1 MDECIDA
8 LGDAIIFSTLD
19 CNSGYWKIPISDE
32 ERDKKAFVSHC
43 GLFRWLCMPFG
54 LKNAPGTSQ
63 RAADV
68 ILAGVKRKFSLVF
81 FDDIIIYSSSNEEHY
96 DDLATVHDVFHKAV
110 ISLKLHK

>member
-43 GLFRWLCMPFG
+43 GLFRWLRMPFG
-54 LKNAPGTSQ
+54 LKNAPGT
-63 RAADV
+63 
-68 ILAGVKRKFSLVF
+68 F
-81 FDDIIIYSSSNEEHY
+81 
-96 DDLATVHDVFHKAV
+96 
-110 ISLKLHK
+110 